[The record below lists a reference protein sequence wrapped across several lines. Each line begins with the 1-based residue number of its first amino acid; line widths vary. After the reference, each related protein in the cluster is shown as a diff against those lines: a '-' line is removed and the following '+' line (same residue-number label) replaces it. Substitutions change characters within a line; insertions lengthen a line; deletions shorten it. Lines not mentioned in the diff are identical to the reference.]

1 MEPCGDETGE
11 RIQRMVALP
20 NSITAVQQGFH
31 HVFRRGKSVVG
42 LDLGSQVV
50 KAVEITLEGPEPVIT
65 GFARVEIPPGGD
77 KGAALAELFKRGRF
91 RSKHVVTSVAGQSV
105 VVRYVQMPKMNEAE
119 LKQAI
124 RIEADRYVPFELD
137 DVVLDCQPL
146 KRASHRSNESET
158 PSKDAGDN
166 MTVLLVAC
174 RQPLIEE
181 QLKLLSSQSLQP
193 LAVDVDVF
201 ALANAWELCG
211 LPDEALD
218 QAQGEA
224 SPEAL
229 TGAGGDER
237 AIALVDIGAS
247 RTSINV
253 LCNGETCFS
262 REIGIGGHDM
272 TQAVARK
279 LGLEVFE
286 AEAIKR
292 AGEDKEAEV
301 ARAIQPVL
309 EDLVNEISLSLDY
322 VENHEGVRVEEVLL
336 SGGGVLA
343 PGAVTYVE
351 QATGRA
357 ARTWNPLEGLR
368 VADDRVDVEELEA
381 WAPSLVV
388 AVGLASRVRAA

>member
-1 MEPCGDETGE
+1 MTRGDETGE
-11 RIQRMVALP
+11 RFQRRVALP
-20 NSITAVQQGFH
+20 PQITASPQGIH

-77 KGAALAELFKRGRF
+77 KAAALAELFKRGRF
-91 RSKHVVTSVAGQSV
+91 RSKQVVTSVAGQSV
-105 VVRYVQMPKMNEAE
+105 VVRYVQMPKMSEPE

-146 KRASHRSNESET
+146 KRAGHRGGDGEA
-158 PSKDAGDN
+158 PAKDAPET

-174 RQPLIEE
+174 RQPLVEE
-181 QLKLLSSQSLQP
+181 QLKLLAGQNLQP

-211 LPDEALD
+211 LPDDTLD
-218 QAQGEA
+218 QA
-224 SPEAL
+224 SPAPAAD
-229 TGAGGDER
+229 GATPQRTEER

-301 ARAIQPVL
+301 TRAIQPVL

-368 VADDRVDVEELEA
+368 VESERVDIEELEA

>member
-1 MEPCGDETGE
+1 M
-11 RIQRMVALP
+11 
-20 NSITAVQQGFH
+20 
-31 HVFRRGKSVVG
+31 FRRGKSVVG

-105 VVRYVQMPKMNEAE
+105 VVRYVQMPKMNEQE

-137 DVVLDCQPL
+137 EVVLDCQPL
-146 KRASHRSNESET
+146 KRSAQRGGDGEAKSEG
-158 PSKDAGDN
+158 GDT

-174 RQPLIEE
+174 RQPVVEE
-181 QLKLLSSQSLQP
+181 QIKLLQSQHLQP
-193 LAVDVDVF
+193 LAIDVDAF

-211 LPDEALD
+211 LPDDTLEQSAANAPAAD
-218 QAQGEA
+218 
-224 SPEAL
+224 
-229 TGAGGDER
+229 GAKPVDDR

-292 AGEDKEAEV
+292 SGEDKEAEV

-351 QATGRA
+351 QATGRS

>member
-1 MEPCGDETGE
+1 
-11 RIQRMVALP
+11 
-20 NSITAVQQGFH
+20 
-31 HVFRRGKSVVG
+31 VFRRGKSVVG

-91 RSKHVVTSVAGQSV
+91 RSKNVVTSVAGQSV
-105 VVRYVQMPKMNEAE
+105 VVRYVQMPKMSEQE

-146 KRASHRSNESET
+146 KRSTQRGADSEG
-158 PSKDAGDN
+158 PKDNGDN

-174 RQPLIEE
+174 RQQLIDE
-181 QLKLLSSQSLQP
+181 QLKLLQAQNLQ
-193 LAVDVDVF
+193 ANAIDVDVF

-218 QAQGEA
+218 EA
-224 SPEAL
+224 AAPAAPDA
-229 TGAGGDER
+229 TADANRRTDDR

-253 LCNGETCFS
+253 LCSGETCFS

-351 QATGRA
+351 QATGRV